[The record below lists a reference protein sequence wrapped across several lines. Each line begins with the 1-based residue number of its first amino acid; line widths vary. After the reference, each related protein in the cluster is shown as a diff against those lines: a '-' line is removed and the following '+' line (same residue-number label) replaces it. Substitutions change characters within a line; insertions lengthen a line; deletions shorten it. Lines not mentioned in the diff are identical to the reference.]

1 VFALRDIK
9 IAASPEASRKG
20 EIRARSGE
28 VAGMLRQA
36 LPKSSYKALTQT
48 PESKKPRII
57 PEAKCLIILVG
68 CEWLEHSTY
77 GLRVRCS
84 TN

>member
-1 VFALRDIK
+1 
-9 IAASPEASRKG
+9 
-20 EIRARSGE
+20 
-28 VAGMLRQA
+28 MLRQA

>member
-1 VFALRDIK
+1 MTNPHSAYRFVGIGLTISLR
-9 IAASPEASRKG
+9 PTPKG
-20 EIRARSGE
+20 W
-28 VAGMLRQA
+28 
-36 LPKSSYKALTQT
+36 PF
-48 PESKKPRII
+48 
-57 PEAKCLIILVG
+57 CLIFVVG

>member
-1 VFALRDIK
+1 M
-9 IAASPEASRKG
+9 
-20 EIRARSGE
+20 
-28 VAGMLRQA
+28 AGDADEERIQ
-36 LPKSSYKALTQT
+36 KNSSSTWKTPAGDTGGGTHAENKKAVSDCALTAF
-48 PESKKPRII
+48 E
-57 PEAKCLIILVG
+57 ILVG

>member
-1 VFALRDIK
+1 MENRRYGATLCALGSKPYR
-9 IAASPEASRKG
+9 SPCDDGKELLNAG
-20 EIRARSGE
+20 RAKKNALVAKRLRRSS
-28 VAGMLRQA
+28 LR
-36 LPKSSYKALTQT
+36 
-48 PESKKPRII
+48 
-57 PEAKCLIILVG
+57 ILVG

>member
-1 VFALRDIK
+1 VIL
-9 IAASPEASRKG
+9 
-20 EIRARSGE
+20 
-28 VAGMLRQA
+28 QN
-36 LPKSSYKALTQT
+36 
-48 PESKKPRII
+48 
-57 PEAKCLIILVG
+57 LVG